1 MRRRPVVPSRK
12 ALFIGVEGRSDE
24 AFIAFLQRCCDRDG
38 LHVHLKASAAGGGS
52 PRSVVE
58 DAGRALVRSSPRR
71 YAAALVLL
79 DADRIDQDPWEGRE
93 ASAVAKRYG
102 LRLLYSR
109 PNLEGLL
116 VRLHAGHER
125 SRVTARHAMRELRR
139 LWPDYRKPPSADEL
153 IQRFM
158 PENLDRA
165 ARYDEQ
171 LRVLLQV
178 VGLVPD

>member
-12 ALFIGVEGRSDE
+12 AFFIGVEGRSDE
-24 AFIAFLQRCCDRDG
+24 AFIAFLQRCCDRGG

-58 DAGRALVRSSPRR
+58 DAGRALVRSSLRQ

-79 DADRIDQDPWEGRE
+79 DADRIDQNPREGRE
-93 ASAVAKRYG
+93 ASAVAKRYR

-116 VRLHAGHER
+116 VRLHVGRER
-125 SRVTARHAMRELRR
+125 SQVTAQHAMRELRR

-153 IQRFM
+153 TQRFM
-158 PENLDRA
+158 RGDLERA

-178 VGLVPD
+178 VGLMPD

>member
-12 ALFIGVEGRSDE
+12 AFFIGVEGRSDE
-24 AFIAFLQRCCDRDG
+24 AFIAFLQRCCDREG
-38 LHVHLKASAAGGGS
+38 LHVHLNASAGGGGS

-58 DAGRALVRSSPRR
+58 DAGRALVRSSPRQ

-79 DADRIDQDPWEGRE
+79 DADRIEQDPREGRE
-93 ASAVAKRYG
+93 ASAVAKRYR

-116 VRLHAGHER
+116 VRLHAGRER
-125 SRVTARHAMRELRR
+125 SRVAARHALRELRM

-153 IQRFM
+153 TQRFM
-158 PENLDRA
+158 LGDLERA
-165 ARYDEQ
+165 ARYDEE
-171 LRVLLQV
+171 LRTLLQV
-178 VGLVPD
+178 VGLMRD

>member
-12 ALFIGVEGRSDE
+12 AFFIGVEGRSDE
-24 AFIAFLQRCCDRDG
+24 AFIAFLQRCCGNEG
-38 LHVHLKASAAGGGS
+38 LPVHLKASAAGGGS

-79 DADRIDQDPWEGRE
+79 DADRIDQDPREGRE
-93 ASAVAKRYG
+93 ASAVAKRYR

-116 VRLHAGHER
+116 VRLHAGRER
-125 SRVTARHAMRELRR
+125 SRVTAQHATRELRK

-153 IQRFM
+153 TQRFM
-158 PENLDRA
+158 RRDLERA

-171 LRVLLQV
+171 LRALLRV
-178 VGLVPD
+178 VGLMRD